1 MKIEVMNANIFKAL
15 GHPTRMEIIKLLN
28 DQPLC
33 VCEIFDKVESTQ
45 PNISQHLKLLKD
57 ADVLDSKRDGNKIIY
72 LIKHDEVRK
81 IISLSQMILHKEIM
95 QLSKGE

>member
-1 MKIEVMNANIFKAL
+1 MKIEIMNANIFKAL

-28 DQPLC
+28 EKPLC
-33 VCEIFDKVESTQ
+33 VCEIFDQIESTQ

-81 IISLSQMILHKEIM
+81 IILLSQIILQKEII
-95 QLSKGE
+95 QLTKGK